1 MRFRRKMDKGKLT
14 PKFLKTFQIPLS
26 VALVKTSKVGKHP
39 NIDIGLFP
47 CSVIVV
53 VVVVVVGAGPGRSI
67 ITDRE
72 RKRERERERER
83 EKR

>member
-47 CSVIVV
+47 CSV
-53 VVVVVVGAGPGRSI
+53 VVVVGAGPGRSI
-67 ITDRE
+67 IPD
-72 RKRERERERER
+72 RERERERER
-83 EKR
+83 EEIVIKAS